1 MMAKYYVETGNL
13 QVVVDANEP
22 FSACTKALVMRAEAD
37 DLFVNSN
44 KTLALSDQFTVNETG
59 FPSNREPYAIHS
71 GEHLVSTEE
80 VLSYFRRRS

>member
-1 MMAKYYVETGNL
+1 MTKYYVETGNL

-59 FPSNREPYAIHS
+59 FPSNREPYTIHS